1 MRFRKAVT
9 AGRLAAVALGLLIA
23 AATVVLWRRL
33 AGALLHPLEPGMLLG
48 AGISAAAAA
57 AAVHLG
63 WPLSA
68 ARRWGVWPDRAII
81 VSTSLAVGG
90 LVVGLWLPGTSLP
103 PMLAVVAVLLV
114 EAVGVWLWRSRRYAL
129 PKPQATRQDAASG
142 NDLIHRG
149 ERRPKPSPARGHP
162 AAYARADGGRIRGV
176 AGLAAGAAGRRA
188 TDGKRPRGLLPSAG
202 RDPRVARRADRRT
215 GIATERPGNCFPTAP
230 GSTCGWPRPRLS
242 PPRWSWSS

>member
-1 MRFRKAVT
+1 M
-9 AGRLAAVALGLLIA
+9 AAVALGLLIA

-149 ERRPKPSPARGHP
+149 ERLPKNPPQLEVIQQLTRVRTADESEELRGWLRVP
-162 AAYARADGGRIRGV
+162 
-176 AGLAAGAAGRRA
+176 LAAGQRTASVHVAFCPPLAA
-188 TDGKRPRGLLPSAG
+188 TPELLVEQIDGPESRLKTGQLLPYGA
-202 RDPRVARRADRRT
+202 RIDLRLATTAAEPAAVVLEFVARARR
-215 GIATERPGNCFPTAP
+215 ELP
-230 GSTCGWPRPRLS
+230 
-242 PPRWSWSS
+242 